1 MSADYAG
8 QWRMRSAAW
17 LRIATVLLAIILVA
31 SVTKWALTFSARRTP
46 AEPLRTLPAGQVEA
60 KAPSVDSAA
69 ISRLFGASGP
79 AGNISALG
87 VMAEGSSG
95 RGIALIR
102 VDGEPPRVVHAG
114 QPIAP
119 GVILAEV
126 QRNSVVV
133 ERAGA
138 MQEIRI
144 VHKPAPPDAI
154 VPEQSFRRPPKRR
167 E

>member
-1 MSADYAG
+1 
-8 QWRMRSAAW
+8 MRSAAW

-46 AEPLRTLPAGQVEA
+46 PEPLRTLPAGQVEA
-60 KAPSVDSAA
+60 KAPSVDTAA
-69 ISRLFGASGP
+69 IARLFGASGA

-114 QPIAP
+114 QVIAP

-126 QRNSVVV
+126 QRHGVIV

-144 VHKPAPPDAI
+144 VHKPVPPEAI
-154 VPEQSFRRPPKRR
+154 APEQGFRRDPKRR